1 MSSTTSLLLDETAF
15 GRRRQPP
22 VPPRWGDLERAPLP
36 RVRFKARKRRESSG
50 APALPAVTPHRFRLS
65 RASTPSPQPQD
76 RQTLSRQEILLDR
89 ERRHVQQLLARTSE
103 LAAET
108 SASMAELDSR
118 HARIQQL
125 QDWKEGKGFLTWQ
138 QEQSNAV

>member
-1 MSSTTSLLLDETAF
+1 M
-15 GRRRQPP
+15 
-22 VPPRWGDLERAPLP
+22 
-36 RVRFKARKRRESSG
+36 
-50 APALPAVTPHRFRLS
+50 
-65 RASTPSPQPQD
+65 
-76 RQTLSRQEILLDR
+76 DR